1 MKFVFIF
8 YIIVYCDFNFFLV
21 FACILF
27 GWFRLMRN
35 KVLLILILFEIMK
48 EFKSWFWQPLLNLEK
63 AFETAKMRSIFCW
76 RQYNVLIIYIF
87 YFEFLLIIRW
97 STALFKF
104 YSYTIS
110 IYNLIIFAIKNK
122 SWYLNLFNIV
132 VSWIFSMIIFHIF
145 LIVYFPV
152 YLLFKINNSIHCIQ
166 KFL

>member
-63 AFETAKMRSIFCW
+63 AFETAKMCSIFCW
-76 RQYNVLIIYIF
+76 RQNNVFIIYIF

-110 IYNLIIFAIKNK
+110 IYNLIIFTIKNK